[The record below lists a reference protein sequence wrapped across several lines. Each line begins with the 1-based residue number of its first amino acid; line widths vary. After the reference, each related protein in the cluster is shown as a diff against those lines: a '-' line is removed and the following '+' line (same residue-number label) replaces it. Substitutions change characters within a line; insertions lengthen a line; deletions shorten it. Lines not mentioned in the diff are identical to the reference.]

1 MTRIFPARASLA
13 LAALPAALIA
23 AWATPQATM
32 PADKPVQE
40 TPTVEIAPEKI
51 EKPQRWVTAVEPK
64 PLSDA
69 TTRGLTW
76 LMEHQQSDGG
86 WNQGEESRAMGVQV
100 QAAPRSNVGDS
111 AAALL
116 ALMRSGSTPS
126 DGPYAEAIRR
136 GVKFLLGK
144 VEASDPSNLSVTDVN
159 GTRLQMKLGPNIDTF
174 LASMVLTEASGH
186 MPDQTS
192 TNRVAAALDKV
203 LYKIQV
209 NQDDDGRWTGRGWA
223 PALAN
228 SLAVKGLNR
237 AAQRGFAVDASVLVK
252 AAAKAEVDVR
262 GGQTF
267 EAGAAAGVALYAG
280 ADRLSTLSDTVNTNA
295 KRKDDLKQQ
304 AENAPTEQGR
314 LDARKELVVI
324 ADTEEARDLAQQA
337 VVKRLDDPHFIAGFG
352 SNGGEEFLSYMNI
365 GESLVVKGGEE
376 WTTWDE
382 KMSGNMERIQ
392 NGDGSWTGHHCI
404 TGRTFCTAS
413 ALMVLMTDRTPV
425 PAEAIDEAPTAD

>member
-23 AWATPQATM
+23 AWATPQTTM
-32 PADKPVQE
+32 PADKPVLE
-40 TPTVEIAPEKI
+40 TQTVEIAPEKI
-51 EKPQRWVTAVEPK
+51 EKPQQWVTAVEPK

-69 TTRGLTW
+69 ATRGLTW

-86 WNQGEESRAMGVQV
+86 WNQGEESQPMGGNAEQT
-100 QAAPRSNVGDS
+100 AAKSNVGDT

-116 ALMRSGSTPS
+116 ALMRSGSSPS

-228 SLAVKGLNR
+228 SLAVEGSIKDNFTEDQR
-237 AAQRGFAVDASVLVK
+237 AAQVLHEQHV
-252 AAAKAEVDVR
+252 AMLGSQLFSRHLIAIEL
-262 GGQTF
+262 
-267 EAGAAAGVALYAG
+267 AGTLLLVALVG
-280 ADRLSTLSDTVNTNA
+280 AVAMIVHSRA
-295 KRKDDLKQQ
+295 KRGQRH
-304 AENAPTEQGR
+304 E
-314 LDARKELVVI
+314 
-324 ADTEEARDLAQQA
+324 
-337 VVKRLDDPHFIAGFG
+337 
-352 SNGGEEFLSYMNI
+352 
-365 GESLVVKGGEE
+365 
-376 WTTWDE
+376 
-382 KMSGNMERIQ
+382 
-392 NGDGSWTGHHCI
+392 
-404 TGRTFCTAS
+404 
-413 ALMVLMTDRTPV
+413 
-425 PAEAIDEAPTAD
+425 